1 MTNFDRIFPLSLLYI
16 VWLLIASCS
25 GGEIAP
31 AMVATYLGDDGNERE
46 MDVFVDSSYNHYFYS
61 NYTNSPRPAILYFHG
76 GSWISGTRA
85 KIHQRYREPMLQ
97 RLVEKG
103 FIVFSV
109 DYRLVGLGRGHLEG
123 VVSDCRAALFYVVD
137 NADALG
143 VDTSRIGLWGSSA
156 GAHLAMM
163 TAFADTLAARR
174 VKFLI
179 DDFGPVDIHKMF
191 SEVPE
196 WGRELISDIVFD
208 IDGKSLAQFD
218 SLTSVYSPI
227 NYNTNIPVLI
237 FHGEDDNVVDISQS
251 RMLYSKLLTNSKLVS
266 FTSNGHGL
274 KNLDDTQLKMYME
287 TFEEFVDGIWSADGS
302 SAK

>member
-1 MTNFDRIFPLSLLYI
+1 MTNSDRIFPLSLLYI

-31 AMVATYLGDDGNERE
+31 AMVATYIGDDGKERE
-46 MDVFVDSSYNHYFYS
+46 MDVFVDSNYNYN
-61 NYTNSPRPAILYFHG
+61 NYTLSPKPAILYFHG
-76 GSWISGTRA
+76 GSWISGSRA
-85 KIHQRYREPMLQ
+85 KIHQRYREPMLR

-103 FIVFSV
+103 YIVFSV
-109 DYRLVGLGRGHLEG
+109 DYRLVGLGRGHLNG
-123 VVSDCRAALFYVVD
+123 AVSDCKAALSYVVD
-137 NADALG
+137 NAATLG

-163 TAFADTLAARR
+163 TIFADTATARR
-174 VKFLI
+174 VRFLI

-191 SEVPE
+191 LEVPE
-196 WGRELISDIVFD
+196 WSRALISDIVFD

-218 SLTSVYSPI
+218 SLTTVYSPI

-237 FHGEDDNVVDISQS
+237 FHGEDDDVVDISQS
-251 RMLYSKLLTNSKLVS
+251 RMLHGKLLTNSKLVS
-266 FTSNGHGL
+266 FASNGHGL
-274 KNLDDTQLKMYME
+274 KNLDEKQLKMYME
-287 TFEEFVDGIWSADGS
+287 TFEEFVEGGWSADVS

>member
-1 MTNFDRIFPLSLLYI
+1 MTNFDRKFSFSLLYI
-16 VWLLIASCS
+16 VWLLIVSC

-31 AMVATYLGDDGNERE
+31 SMVVAYVGDDGNERE
-46 MDVFVDSSYNHYFYS
+46 MDVFVDSCCNHFFYS
-61 NYTNSPRPAILYFHG
+61 NYTNSPKPAILYFHG
-76 GSWISGTRA
+76 GSWISGSRA
-85 KIHQRYREPMLQ
+85 KIHQRYREPMLR
-97 RLVEKG
+97 RLLEKG
-103 FIVFSV
+103 YIVFSV

-123 VVSDCRAALFYVVD
+123 TVSDCHNALSYVID
-137 NADALG
+137 NAEALG

-163 TAFADTLAARR
+163 TTFADTLAARR

-191 SEVPE
+191 DVVPE

-208 IDGKSLAQFD
+208 LDGKSLAKFD

-251 RMLYSKLLTNSKLVS
+251 QLLHSKLLTNSKFIS
-266 FTSNGHGL
+266 FAGNGHGL
-274 KNLDDTQLKMYME
+274 KNLDAEQLKLYME
-287 TFEEFVDGIWSADGS
+287 TFEDFLDGTWSADGS

>member
-1 MTNFDRIFPLSLLYI
+1 MTNSDRISPLSLLYI
-16 VWLLIASCS
+16 VWLLLASCS

-31 AMVATYLGDDGNERE
+31 ALVATYIGDDGKERE
-46 MDVFVDSSYNHYFYS
+46 MDVFVDSNCINYNYN
-61 NYTNSPRPAILYFHG
+61 NYTLSPQPAILYFHG
-76 GSWISGTRA
+76 GSWISGSRA
-85 KIHQRYREPMLQ
+85 KIHQRYREPMLR
-97 RLVEKG
+97 RLLEKG

-123 VVSDCRAALFYVVD
+123 AVSDCKAALSYVID
-137 NADALG
+137 NAAKLG

-163 TAFADTLAARR
+163 TIFADTATARR
-174 VKFLI
+174 VRFLI

-191 SEVPE
+191 LEVPE
-196 WGRELISDIVFD
+196 WGRALISDIVFD

-218 SLTSVYSPI
+218 SLTTVYSPI

-251 RMLYSKLLTNSKLVS
+251 RMLHGKLLTNSKFVS
-266 FTSNGHGL
+266 FAGNGHGL
-274 KNLDDTQLKMYME
+274 KNLDEEQLKVYME
-287 TFEEFVDGIWSADGS
+287 TFEEFVWSADGS